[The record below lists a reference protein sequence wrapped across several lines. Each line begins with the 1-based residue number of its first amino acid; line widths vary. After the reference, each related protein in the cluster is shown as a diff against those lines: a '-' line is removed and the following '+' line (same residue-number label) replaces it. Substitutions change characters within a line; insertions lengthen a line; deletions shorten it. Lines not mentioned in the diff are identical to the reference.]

1 MPKRVTQCPIAR
13 SLERVGDEWSV
24 LILRDALYGLT
35 RFDEFQKSLG
45 IAPNILTRR
54 LATLVGT
61 GMLERTQYSEHPP
74 RYDYRLTDA
83 GRDFRTVIL
92 AMLAWGNRHFA
103 HEGLSTVVVDVETGE
118 IADPIVVDRKSGR
131 PLIGPDFK
139 VVAGPAASEGMK
151 KRYQSLPPTHA
162 LMESPK

>member
-24 LILRDALYGLT
+24 LILREALYGLT

-45 IAPNILTRR
+45 IAPNILTKR
-54 LATLVGT
+54 LARLVET
-61 GMLERTQYSEHPP
+61 GMLERRQYSEHPP
-74 RYDYRLTDA
+74 RYEYFLTEA

-103 HEGLSTVVVDVETGE
+103 QEGLATIIVDRESGDV
-118 IADPIVVDRKSGR
+118 ADPILIDRKSGR
-131 PLIGPDFK
+131 PLIGSDFK
-139 VVAGPAASEGMK
+139 VTAGPAANESMK
-151 KRYQSLPPTHA
+151 KRFQSRPIAISLT
-162 LMESPK
+162 ESPQ

>member
-35 RFDEFQKSLG
+35 RFDAFQRSLG

-54 LATLVGT
+54 LAMLVET
-61 GMLERTQYSEHPP
+61 GMLERRQYSEHPP
-74 RYDYRLTDA
+74 RYDYFLTDA

-103 HEGLSTVVVDVETGE
+103 HEGLATIIIDRKTGE
-118 IADPIVVDRKSGR
+118 EADPILIDQKSGR
-131 PLIGPDFK
+131 PLISADFK
-139 VVAGPAASEGMK
+139 VVAGPAANDSMK
-151 KRYQSLPPTHA
+151 KRLQSFPVSTS
-162 LMESPK
+162 LMESPE